1 MRLKQLFLSFKMD
14 SVKMETRDEEVE
26 VIQTAEE
33 ELEVPTV
40 AETTEQQ
47 QPIGGEI
54 GGDAI
59 KVSKDQIMRMMTEI
73 NQLKESFS
81 VDSNEQS
88 SQQNL

>member
-1 MRLKQLFLSFKMD
+1 
-14 SVKMETRDEEVE
+14 METRDEEVE

-54 GGDAI
+54 GGDEI

-73 NQLKESFS
+73 NQLKEMQYKKEQVS
-81 VDSNEQS
+81 VRNHSNNNGAS
-88 SQQNL
+88 VNWFLAL